1 MILMILINRLLTC
14 FLEMRNQNLY
24 PTEILNTLILSFA
37 PSHKLMQKVGIP
49 IMLLKNLSP
58 TKRLCNG
65 ARLIIKNLQKHHLSQ
80 RIAPSDANLHSNNNN
95 REVYTKNIVYKEI
108 F

>member
-1 MILMILINRLLTC
+1 MK
-14 FLEMRNQNLY
+14 F
-24 PTEILNTLILSFA
+24 LNTLI
-37 PSHKLMQKVGIP
+37 PSGISPHKLILKVGIP

-65 ARLIIKNLQKHHLSQ
+65 TRLIVKNLQKHHLSQ

-108 F
+108 FNLNIVFVIKLNY